1 MNPHRRR
8 ISAAAAA
15 VLATGF
21 VFPRPA
27 FAEDQLDRILRRGLL
42 RAAVPRDFPPFGTTR
57 RGYPEGLDVSMVRLL
72 GIELKVPVAL
82 EAVQSADRIPYLPEA
97 VPDIALRDGTLC
109 RHVLKESPCR
119 IGVRKGEQHLLAR
132 IERFVDDAGPLALTV
147 NAMLWFKTTFPTGF
161 YQHPI
166 GPT

>member
-1 MNPHRRR
+1 MGRFGHGPGAFVADTT
-8 ISAAAAA
+8 AANVEARQAGQVGRLRQRSGAA
-15 VLATGF
+15 G
-21 VFPRPA
+21 
-27 FAEDQLDRILRRGLL
+27 
-42 RAAVPRDFPPFGTTR
+42 
-57 RGYPEGLDVSMVRLL
+57 
-72 GIELKVPVAL
+72 
-82 EAVQSADRIPYLPEA
+82 
-97 VPDIALRDGTLC
+97 PDIALRDGTLC